1 MLGHALTKIQSII
14 NQNLWFDVLSINQHL
29 SKQQIQTCLN
39 MLWNE
44 TRGYRL
50 SAEAE
55 RDGAVRTTLMWEQ
68 RTENGRLVRQL
79 LTKQAH

>member
-1 MLGHALTKIQSII
+1 MIGHALTKIQSII

-50 SAEAE
+50 AVLHAAEDVE
-55 RDGAVRTTLMWEQ
+55 NSLSTLI
-68 RTENGRLVRQL
+68 
-79 LTKQAH
+79 